1 MFLYLLHYK
10 PLKHF
15 VMKKLFALVFVLT
28 ALIST
33 TSFAKLPDPTDFFA
47 GKWKIQV
54 LGTPN
59 GDATFS
65 TDLVRKDGALTGVLK
80 IVGDAAAEPVQIAK
94 VEDDKDKVVLY
105 FTIQGYDVNVELT
118 KVDSDNLKGSL
129 MGMFE
134 AKGVR
139 VKE

>member
-1 MFLYLLHYK
+1 
-10 PLKHF
+10 
-15 VMKKLFALVFVLT
+15 MKKLVALV
-28 ALIST
+28 LILMSLCSA

-47 GKWKIQV
+47 GKWKIMV
-54 LGTPN
+54 TGTPN
-59 GDATFS
+59 GDVTFATN
-65 TDLVRKDGALTGVLK
+65 LVRKDGALTGQLK
-80 IVGDAAAEPVQIAK
+80 IVGDDSLPLVEIAK
-94 VEDDKDKVVLY
+94 IEDSADKVVLY
-105 FTIQGYDVNVELT
+105 FTIQGYDVNTELT

>member
-1 MFLYLLHYK
+1 
-10 PLKHF
+10 
-15 VMKKLFALVFVLT
+15 MKKLVALVFVLMSLCS
-28 ALIST
+28 A

-47 GKWKIQV
+47 GKWKFQV

-65 TDLVRKDGALTGVLK
+65 TDLVRKDGALTGILK
-80 IVGDAAAEPVQIAK
+80 IEGDTAAEPIQIAK
-94 VEDDKDKVVLY
+94 VEDDKDKVVVY
-105 FTIQGYDVNVELT
+105 FTIQGYDVNLELT

>member
-1 MFLYLLHYK
+1 
-10 PLKHF
+10 
-15 VMKKLFALVFVLT
+15 MKKLVAFVFVLMSLCS
-28 ALIST
+28 A

-47 GKWKIQV
+47 GKCKIMV
-54 LGTPN
+54 AGTPN
-59 GDATFS
+59 GDVTFS
-65 TDLVRKDGALTGVLK
+65 TNLVRKDGVLTGQLK
-80 IVGDAAAEPVQIAK
+80 IVGDDSLPLVDISK
-94 VEDDKDKVVLY
+94 VEDNKEKVVIY
-105 FTIQGYDVNVELT
+105 FTIQGYDVNAELT

>member
-1 MFLYLLHYK
+1 
-10 PLKHF
+10 
-15 VMKKLFALVFVLT
+15 MKKLVAFVFVLMSLCS
-28 ALIST
+28 A

-47 GKWKIQV
+47 GKWKIMV
-54 LGTPN
+54 AGTPN
-59 GDATFS
+59 GDVTFS
-65 TDLVRKDGALTGVLK
+65 TNLVRKDGVLTGQLK
-80 IVGDAAAEPVQIAK
+80 IVGDDSLPLVDISK
-94 VEDDKDKVVLY
+94 VEDNKEKVVIY
-105 FTIQGYDVNVELT
+105 FTIQGYDVNAELT

>member
-1 MFLYLLHYK
+1 LRYYK
-10 PLKHF
+10 PFNLIF
-15 VMKKLFALVFVLT
+15 MKKLVALVFVLMSLCS
-28 ALIST
+28 A

-47 GKWKIQV
+47 GKWKIMV
-54 LGTPN
+54 AGTPN
-59 GDATFS
+59 GDVTFS
-65 TDLVRKDGALTGVLK
+65 TNLVRKDGVLTGQLK
-80 IVGDAAAEPVQIAK
+80 IVGDDSIPLVDISK
-94 VEDDKDKVVLY
+94 VEDDKEKVVIY
-105 FTIQGYDVNVELT
+105 FTIQGYDVNAELT

>member
-1 MFLYLLHYK
+1 M
-10 PLKHF
+10 
-15 VMKKLFALVFVLT
+15 VM
-28 ALIST
+28 
-33 TSFAKLPDPTDFFA
+33 
-47 GKWKIQV
+47 
-54 LGTPN
+54 GTPN
-59 GDATFS
+59 GDATFA

-80 IVGDAAAEPVQIAK
+80 VVGDAPVEPIQIAK
-94 VEDDKDKVVLY
+94 VEDDKEKVVIY

-118 KVDSDNLKGSL
+118 KVDADNLKGSL

>member
-1 MFLYLLHYK
+1 
-10 PLKHF
+10 
-15 VMKKLFALVFVLT
+15 MKKLFALVIMVT
-28 ALIST
+28 ALFSMNT
-33 TSFAKLPDPTDFFA
+33 FAKQPDPTDFFA
-47 GKWKIQV
+47 GKWKIMV

-59 GDATFS
+59 GDATFA

-80 IVGDAAAEPVQIAK
+80 VVGDVAAEPVQIAK
-94 VEDDKDKVVLY
+94 VEDDKEKVVIY

-118 KVDSDNLKGSL
+118 KVDADNLKGSL

>member
-1 MFLYLLHYK
+1 
-10 PLKHF
+10 
-15 VMKKLFALVFVLT
+15 MKKFIALVFVLT
-28 ALIST
+28 TLFSASA
-33 TSFAKLPDPTDFFA
+33 FASKPDPTDFFA
-47 GKWKIQV
+47 GKWKILV

-65 TDLVRKDGALTGVLK
+65 TNLVRKDGVLTGQLK
-80 IVGDAAAEPVQIAK
+80 IVGDDSLPLIDISK
-94 VEDDKDKVVLY
+94 IEDSSDKVVLY
-105 FTIQGYDVNVELT
+105 FTIQGYDVNTELT

-134 AKGVR
+134 AKAVR

>member
-1 MFLYLLHYK
+1 
-10 PLKHF
+10 
-15 VMKKLFALVFVLT
+15 MKKLVALVFVLMSLCS
-28 ALIST
+28 A

-47 GKWKIQV
+47 GKWKIMV
-54 LGTPN
+54 AGTPN
-59 GDATFS
+59 GDVTFS
-65 TDLVRKDGALTGVLK
+65 TNLVRKDGVLTGQLK
-80 IVGDAAAEPVQIAK
+80 IVGDDSLPLVDISK
-94 VEDDKDKVVLY
+94 VEDDKEKVVIY
-105 FTIQGYDVNVELT
+105 FTIQGYDVNAELT

>member
-1 MFLYLLHYK
+1 
-10 PLKHF
+10 
-15 VMKKLFALVFVLT
+15 MKKLVAFVFVLMSLCS
-28 ALIST
+28 A

-47 GKWKIQV
+47 GKWKIMV
-54 LGTPN
+54 AGTPN
-59 GDATFS
+59 GDVTFS
-65 TDLVRKDGALTGVLK
+65 TNLVRKDGVLTGQLK
-80 IVGDAAAEPVQIAK
+80 IVGDDSLPLVDISK
-94 VEDDKDKVVLY
+94 VEDDKEKVVIY
-105 FTIQGYDVNVELT
+105 FTIQGYDVNAELT

>member
-1 MFLYLLHYK
+1 MRYYK
-10 PLKHF
+10 PFNLIF
-15 VMKKLFALVFVLT
+15 MKKLVALVFVLMSLCS
-28 ALIST
+28 A

-47 GKWKIQV
+47 GKWKIMV
-54 LGTPN
+54 AGTPN
-59 GDATFS
+59 GDVTFS
-65 TDLVRKDGALTGVLK
+65 TNLVRKDGVLTGQLK
-80 IVGDAAAEPVQIAK
+80 IVGDDSLPLVDISK
-94 VEDDKDKVVLY
+94 VEDDKEKVVIY
-105 FTIQGYDVNVELT
+105 FTIQGYDVNAELT

>member
-1 MFLYLLHYK
+1 
-10 PLKHF
+10 
-15 VMKKLFALVFVLT
+15 MKKLVAFLFVLMSLCS
-28 ALIST
+28 A

-47 GKWKIQV
+47 GKWKIMV
-54 LGTPN
+54 AGTPN
-59 GDATFS
+59 GDVTFS
-65 TDLVRKDGALTGVLK
+65 TNLVRKDGVLTGQLK
-80 IVGDAAAEPVQIAK
+80 IVGDDSLPLVDISK
-94 VEDDKDKVVLY
+94 VEDDKEKVVIY
-105 FTIQGYDVNVELT
+105 FTIQGYDVNAELT